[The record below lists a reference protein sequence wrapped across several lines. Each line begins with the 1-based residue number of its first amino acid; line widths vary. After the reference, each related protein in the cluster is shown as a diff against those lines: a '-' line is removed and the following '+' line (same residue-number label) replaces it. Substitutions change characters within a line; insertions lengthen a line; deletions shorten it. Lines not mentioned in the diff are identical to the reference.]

1 MKFSLSVL
9 DLVTKSNLIKS
20 MFFNLPIIL
29 PPIFALA
36 VYVNRETFS
45 LFSNFFRAICNPWS
59 LIYFFFSVEIIIVII
74 DQITPMLINKLTAL

>member
-1 MKFSLSVL
+1 MRFSLSVL

-29 PPIFALA
+29 PPITALA

-59 LIYFFFSVEIIIVII
+59 LTYFFSVEIIIVII